1 MKLRKIFAVAMM
13 LVALGSMAQS
23 MPIENDPS
31 VRTGKLANG
40 LTYYIKQNNWPEH
53 RVNFYIAQNVGSL
66 QEEESQRGLAHF
78 LEHMAFNGTEH
89 YPGNGVIDY
98 TRSLGVEF
106 GRDLNAYTSVDQT
119 VYNIND
125 VPSTRVSAIDSC
137 LLILKDW
144 SNGLLLEGDEID
156 KERGVI
162 HEEWRVRSSASQRMF
177 ERNLE
182 TLYPNSKYGLRMP
195 IGLMSI
201 IDNFKY
207 DEIRNYYHKWYR
219 PDNQAIVVV
228 GDIDVDRTEAKI
240 KEMFGSIPAPAAD
253 AAKVVEVEVPDNEQ
267 PIFVIDKDKEQQYN
281 LIQIM
286 YKTDPLPN
294 EIKGDMTYL
303 IMKYVI
309 DMSCDMLNKRLEE
322 KALEPDCPYIQAGAM
337 YGNYI
342 FAKTK
347 DAFTL
352 MVLPKEGKSAEAIKV
367 VTEEALRAAQHG
379 FTATEFVRVKD
390 EYLSGLEKQYNNR
403 NQINNDRFGREYCA
417 HYLNNEPYPSIEWG
431 YQMMN
436 MIAPNIPVDAI
447 NQTFAQMMPTDDKNL
462 VVLNF
467 NPDKEGVTL
476 ITADEIKKSI
486 DEAQAAKLEAYVDN
500 VKDEP
505 LITEMPTPGKI
516 VSETE
521 NTTLGFKELTLS
533 NGAKVIL
540 KTTDFK
546 DDEIRYF
553 AESKGGNSLYGPK
566 DWANCQMFDI
576 FTQTCGLGNFTNN
589 ELEKA
594 LAGKNASVDIS
605 LSENYERLNGNSTK
619 KDLETLFQL
628 NYLYFT
634 ALTKDEKAAGTI
646 MSFLETQLKNKS
658 SMPEAAL
665 SDSIKTTSYN
675 HDWRQMPFNVENLK
689 DVNLDRIVEIAKER
703 TANAADFTFYFV
715 GSFDEATIK
724 PLIEQYI
731 ASLPSQ
737 PGVKENF
744 KEGAKLVTGD
754 VKNEFSRA
762 METPQSTSF
771 VMWHSYD
778 APYTMEND
786 IKADIAGQVLDVILL
801 KKVREDEGAAYS
813 PHGSAGMTIK
823 GDKPFIQALTY
834 VNMKPEK
841 KDLVVKIMRESLSD
855 IANGQIEADALQKI
869 KEKMIKDYD
878 TNTKSNGHW
887 INVLN
892 MYNSFNVD
900 TQNGY
905 KEAVNKVTAADVS
918 KFVKETLV
926 KTGNCIEVT
935 MNPTDD
941 AAAATA
947 KEAPANAKEAKP
959 AAAKKATAKKAAKKV
974 AKKTSKRK

>member
-1 MKLRKIFAVAMM
+1 MKLRKFFLAAMM

-53 RVNFYIAQNVGSL
+53 RVNFYIAQRVGSL

-78 LEHMAFNGTEH
+78 LEHMAFNGTVN

-106 GRDLNAYTSVDQT
+106 GRDLNAYTGVDQT

-125 VPSTRVSAIDSC
+125 VPSTRLSAIDSC

-144 SNGLLLEGDEID
+144 SNGLLLEDKEID

-182 TLYPNSKYGLRMP
+182 TLYPGSKYGKRMP
-195 IGLMSI
+195 IGLMSVV
-201 IDNFKY
+201 DNFKY
-207 DEIRNYYHKWYR
+207 NELRDYYHKWYR

-240 KEMFGSIPAPAAD
+240 KEMFSSIPGPAAN
-253 AAKVVEVEVPDNEQ
+253 AAQVVDIEVPDNAE

-281 LIQIM
+281 VIQVM
-286 YKTDPLPN
+286 YKTDPMPN
-294 EIKGDMTYL
+294 EIKGDISYMV
-303 IMKYVI
+303 MKYAI
-309 DMSCDMLNKRLEE
+309 NMACDMLNKRLEE
-322 KALEPDCPYIQAGAM
+322 KALEPDCPYLQAGAN

-347 DAFTL
+347 DAFNL
-352 MVLPKEGKSAEAIKV
+352 IVLPKDGKSADAVQV
-367 VTEEALRAAQHG
+367 VTQEALRASQHG
-379 FTATEFVRVKD
+379 FTATEYVRVKD
-390 EYLSGLEKQYNNR
+390 EYMSSLEKQFNNR
-403 NQINNDRFGREYCA
+403 NQINNDRFGREYCSNF
-417 HYLNNEPYPSIEWG
+417 LEKEPYPSIEWEH
-431 YQMMN
+431 QMMS
-436 MIAPNIPVDAI
+436 MIAPNIQVEMI
-447 NQTFAQMMPTDDKNL
+447 NQLMEQMMPTNDSNL
-462 VVLNF
+462 VVMNF
-467 NPDKEGVTL
+467 NPDKEGVVLPTKEAL
-476 ITADEIKKSI
+476 KGAI
-486 DEAQAAKLEAYVDN
+486 DAAQAAKLEAYVDN
-500 VKDEP
+500 VKNEP
-505 LITEMPTPGKI
+505 LIAELPTPGKI
-516 VSETE
+516 ISETE
-521 NTTLGFKELTLS
+521 NTKLGFKELTLS
-533 NGAKVIL
+533 NGATVIL
-540 KTTDFK
+540 KKTDFK
-546 DDEIRYF
+546 DDEIRYY
-553 AESKGGNSLYGPK
+553 AESKGGSSLYGPK
-566 DWANCQMFDI
+566 DWANCKMFDLVVAAS
-576 FTQTCGLGNFTNN
+576 GLGNFSSN

-594 LAGKNASVDIS
+594 LAGKNANVDLS
-605 LSENYERLNGNSTK
+605 LSTNYERLNGNSTK
-619 KDLETLFQL
+619 KDLETMFQL

-634 ALTKDEKAAGTI
+634 ALTKDEKATSTY
-646 MSFLETQLKNKS
+646 MSFVETQLKNKS
-658 SMPEAAL
+658 GNPDAAL
-665 SDSIKTTSYN
+665 SDSIQTTTYN
-675 HDWRQMPFNVENLK
+675 HDWREKPFNLEDIKN
-689 DVNLDRIVEIAKER
+689 VNYDRVIEIAKER

-715 GSFDEATIK
+715 GSFDEDAIK

-744 KEGAKLVTGD
+744 KEGAKVAAGN
-754 VKNEFSRA
+754 VKNVFSRA
-762 METPQSTSF
+762 METPQTTSL

-823 GDKPFIQALTY
+823 GDKPFTQALTY
-834 VNMKPEK
+834 VSMKPEK
-841 KDLVVKIMRESLSD
+841 KDLVINIMRESIND
-855 IANGQIEADALQKI
+855 VANGQIEADALQKI
-869 KEKMIKDYD
+869 KEKMLKDYD
-878 TNTKSNGHW
+878 TNSKSNAHW
-887 INVLN
+887 VNVLN
-892 MYNSFNVD
+892 MYKSFNID

-926 KTGNCIEVT
+926 KSNNCIEVT
-935 MNPTDD
+935 MNPEGV
-941 AAAATA
+941 AQEPAKAQPAKNAT
-947 KEAPANAKEAKP
+947 
-959 AAAKKATAKKAAKKV
+959 AKKATAKKGAKK
-974 AKKTSKRK
+974 AKGKRK

>member
-1 MKLRKIFAVAMM
+1 MKLRKIFAAAMM
-13 LVALGSMAQS
+13 LIALGSMAQS

-31 VRTGKLANG
+31 VRTGKLPNG
-40 LTYYIKQNNWPEH
+40 LTYYVKQNNWPEH
-53 RVNFYIAQNVGSL
+53 RVNFYIAQRVGSL

-78 LEHMAFNGTEH
+78 LEHMAFNGTVN

-106 GRDLNAYTSVDQT
+106 GRDLNAYTGVDQT

-125 VPSTRVSAIDSC
+125 VPSTRLSAIDSC

-144 SNGLLLEGDEID
+144 SNGLLLEGSEID

-182 TLYPNSKYGLRMP
+182 TLYPGSKYGKRMP
-195 IGLMSI
+195 IGLMSVV
-201 IDNFKY
+201 DNFKY

-240 KEMFGSIPAPAAD
+240 KEMFSSIPGPAAN
-253 AAKVVEVEVPDNEQ
+253 AAQVVDVEVPDNAE

-286 YKTDPLPN
+286 YKTDPIPD
-294 EIKGDMTYL
+294 EIKGDISYMV
-303 IMKYVI
+303 MKYAI
-309 DMSCDMLNKRLEE
+309 NMACDMLNKRLEE
-322 KALEPDCPYIQAGAM
+322 KALEPDCPYLQAGAN

-347 DAFTL
+347 EAFSL
-352 MVLPKEGKSAEAIKV
+352 IVLPKDGKSTDAVQV
-367 VTEEALRAAQHG
+367 VTQEALRASQHG
-379 FTATEFVRVKD
+379 FTATEYVRVKD
-390 EYLSGLEKQYNNR
+390 DYMSNLEKQFNNR
-403 NQINNDRFGREYCA
+403 NQINNDRFGREYCSNF
-417 HYLNNEPYPSIEWG
+417 LEKEPYPSIEWEH
-431 YQMMN
+431 QMMS
-436 MIAPNIPVDAI
+436 MIAPNIQVEMI
-447 NQTFAQMMPTDDKNL
+447 NQLMAQMMPTNDSNL
-462 VVLNF
+462 VVMNF
-467 NPDKEGVTL
+467 SPDKEGVVLPTKDAL
-476 ITADEIKKSI
+476 KGAI
-486 DEAQAAKLEAYVDN
+486 DAAQAAKLEAYVDN
-500 VKDEP
+500 VKNEP
-505 LITEMPTPGKI
+505 LIAELPTPGKI
-516 VSETE
+516 VGETE
-521 NTTLGFKELTLS
+521 NTKLGFKELTLS

-540 KTTDFK
+540 KKTDFK
-546 DDEIRYF
+546 DDEIRYY
-553 AESKGGNSLYGPK
+553 AESKGGSSLYGPK
-566 DWANCQMFDI
+566 DWANCKMFDLVVAAS
-576 FTQTCGLGNFTNN
+576 GLGNFSSN

-594 LAGKNASVDIS
+594 LAGKNANVDLS
-605 LSENYERLNGNSTK
+605 LTTNYERLNGNSTK

-634 ALTKDEKAAGTI
+634 ALTKDEKATSTY
-646 MSFLETQLKNKS
+646 MSFVETQLKNKS
-658 SMPEAAL
+658 SNPEAAL
-665 SDSIKTTSYN
+665 SDSIQTTTYN
-675 HDWRQMPFNVENLK
+675 HDWREMPFNVEDIKN
-689 DVNLDRIVEIAKER
+689 VNYDRVIEIAKER

-715 GSFDEATIK
+715 GSFDEETIK

-737 PGVKENF
+737 PNVKENF
-744 KEGAKLVTGD
+744 KEGAKVAAGN
-754 VKNEFSRA
+754 VKNVFSRA
-762 METPQSTSF
+762 METPQTTSL

-813 PHGSAGMTIK
+813 PHGSAGMSLR
-823 GDKPFIQALTY
+823 GDKPFTRAITY
-834 VNMKPEK
+834 VSMKPEK
-841 KDLVVKIMRESLSD
+841 KDLVINIMRESIND
-855 IANGQIEADALQKI
+855 VANGQIEADALQKI
-869 KEKMIKDYD
+869 KEKMLKDYD
-878 TNTKSNGHW
+878 TNAKSNAHW

-892 MYNSFNVD
+892 MYKSFNID

-905 KEAVNKVTAADVS
+905 KEVVNKVTAADVS

-926 KTGNCIEVT
+926 KSGNCIEVT
-935 MNPTDD
+935 MNPEG
-941 AAAATA
+941 AAAAA
-947 KEAPANAKEAKP
+947 VKEAPATTKEVKP

>member
-1 MKLRKIFAVAMM
+1 MKLRKLFAAAMM

-31 VRTGKLANG
+31 VRTGKLPNG
-40 LTYYIKQNNWPEH
+40 LTYYVKQNNWPEH
-53 RVNFYIAQNVGSL
+53 RVNFYIAQRVGSL

-125 VPSTRVSAIDSC
+125 VPSNRVSALDSC

-182 TLYPNSKYGLRMP
+182 KLYPGSKYGKRMP
-195 IGLMSI
+195 IGLMSVV
-201 IDNFKY
+201 DNFKY
-207 DEIRNYYHKWYR
+207 NEIRDYYHKWYR

-240 KEMFGSIPAPAAD
+240 KELFGAIPAPAAD
-253 AAKVVEVEVPDNEQ
+253 AAQVVDVEVPDNKE
-267 PIFVIDKDKEQQYN
+267 PIIVVDKDKEQQMN
-281 LIQIM
+281 IIQVM

-294 EIKGDMTYL
+294 EMKSDISYML
-303 IMKYVI
+303 MKYAI
-309 DMSCDMLNKRLEE
+309 DMACTMLDKRLDE
-322 KALEPDCPYIQAGAM
+322 KSQDPDCPYMQAGAG

-347 DAFTL
+347 DCFQLFIA
-352 MVLPKEGKSAEAIKV
+352 PKEGKTNEAVKA
-367 VTEEALRAAQHG
+367 VTEEALRASQHG
-379 FTATEFVRVKD
+379 FTATEFARVKD
-390 EYLSGLEKQYNNR
+390 DYMSNLEKQYNNR

-417 HYLNNEPYPSIEWG
+417 HYLNNEPYPSIEWT

-436 MIAPNIPVDAI
+436 MIAPNVGVEMV
-447 NQTFAQMMPTDDKNL
+447 NQLMAQMMPTTDENL

-467 NPDKEGVTL
+467 NPDKEGVAL
-476 ITADEIKKSI
+476 PAESELMGAINA
-486 DEAQAAKLEAYVDN
+486 AQEAKLEAYVDN

-505 LITEMPTPGKI
+505 LMTVMPKPGKI
-516 VSETE
+516 VKETE
-521 NTTLGFKELTLS
+521 NKQLGFKELILS

-540 KTTDFK
+540 KPTTFK
-546 DDEIRYF
+546 DDEIRYK
-553 AESKGGNSLYGPK
+553 AVSKGGSSLYGPE
-566 DWANCQMFDI
+566 DWANCQMFDAVI
-576 FTQTCGLGNFTNN
+576 GMSGLGNFSSN
-589 ELEKA
+589 ELQKA
-594 LAGKNASVDIS
+594 LAGKNANVDLSMSTTRES
-605 LSENYERLNGNSTK
+605 LSGNSTK
-619 KDLETLFQL
+619 KDLETMFQM

-634 ALTKDEKAAGTI
+634 SIKKDEKAVTSLLN
-646 MSFLETQLKNKS
+646 MLETQLKNKNTVP
-658 SMPEAAL
+658 MAIFG
-665 SDSIKTTSYN
+665 DSVKNTIYN
-675 HDWRQMPFNVENLK
+675 HSWRERPFNAENVK
-689 DVNLDRIVEIAKER
+689 DINYDRVLEIAKER

-731 ASLPSQ
+731 ASLPAKKGQ
-737 PGVKENF
+737 AEDF
-744 KEGAKLVTGD
+744 KEVTQLATGN
-754 VKNEFSRA
+754 VVNEFIQK
-762 METPQSTSF
+762 METPQATA
-771 VMWHSYD
+771 VMMWHSSL
-778 APYTMEND
+778 APYTMDND
-786 IKADIAGQVLDVILL
+786 IKADITGQVLETLLL

-813 PHGSAGMTIK
+813 PNGYAGMSMIGK
-823 GDKPFIQALTY
+823 KPFIQSVASIS
-834 VNMKPEK
+834 MKPEK
-841 KDLVVKIMRESLSD
+841 KDIVLNIMRESLNE
-855 IANGQIEADALQKI
+855 IANGQVEADALQKI
-869 KEKMIKDYD
+869 KEKMLKDYD
-878 TNTKSNGHW
+878 TNAKSNGHW

-892 MYNSFNVD
+892 MYNTFNID

-905 KEAVNKVTAADVS
+905 KEAVNKVTAADIS
-918 KFVKETLV
+918 NFVKTQLLSA
-926 KTGNCIEVT
+926 KNRIEVI
-935 MNPTDD
+935 MLPQ
-941 AAAATA
+941 
-947 KEAPANAKEAKP
+947 E
-959 AAAKKATAKKAAKKV
+959 
-974 AKKTSKRK
+974 

>member
-1 MKLRKIFAVAMM
+1 MKLRKFFAAAMM
-13 LVALGSMAQS
+13 LIALGSMAQS

-53 RVNFYIAQNVGSL
+53 RVNFYIAQRVGSL

-78 LEHMAFNGTEH
+78 LEHMAFNGTVN

-106 GRDLNAYTSVDQT
+106 GRDLNAYTGVDQT

-125 VPSTRVSAIDSC
+125 VPSTRLSAIDSC

-144 SNGLLLEGDEID
+144 SNGLLLEDKEID

-182 TLYPNSKYGLRMP
+182 TLYPGSKYGKRMP
-195 IGLMSI
+195 IGLMSVV
-201 IDNFKY
+201 DNFKY

-240 KEMFGSIPAPAAD
+240 KEMFSSIPGPAAD
-253 AAKVVEVEVPDNEQ
+253 AAQVVDIEVPDNAE

-281 LIQIM
+281 VIQVM
-286 YKTDPLPN
+286 YKNDPIPN
-294 EIKGDMTYL
+294 EIKGDISYMV
-303 IMKYVI
+303 MKYAI
-309 DMSCDMLNKRLEE
+309 NMACDMLNKRLEE
-322 KALEPDCPYIQAGAM
+322 KALEPDCPYLQAGAN

-347 DAFTL
+347 DAFNL
-352 MVLPKEGKSAEAIKV
+352 IVLPKDGKSADAVQV
-367 VTEEALRAAQHG
+367 VTQEALRASQHG
-379 FTATEFVRVKD
+379 FTATEYVRAKD
-390 EYLSGLEKQYNNR
+390 EYMSSLEKQFNNR
-403 NQINNDRFGREYCA
+403 NQINNDRFGREYCSNF
-417 HYLNNEPYPSIEWG
+417 LEKEPYPSIEWEH
-431 YQMMN
+431 QMMS
-436 MIAPNIPVDAI
+436 MIAPNIQVEMI
-447 NQTFAQMMPTDDKNL
+447 NQLMEQMMPTNDSNL
-462 VVLNF
+462 VVMNF
-467 NPDKEGVTL
+467 NPDKEGVILPTKEAL
-476 ITADEIKKSI
+476 KGAI
-486 DEAQAAKLEAYVDN
+486 DAAQAAKLEAYVDN
-500 VKDEP
+500 VKNEP
-505 LITEMPTPGKI
+505 LIAELPTPGKI

-521 NTTLGFKELTLS
+521 NTKLGFKELTLS
-533 NGAKVIL
+533 NGATVIL
-540 KTTDFK
+540 KKTDFK
-546 DDEIRYF
+546 DDEIRYY
-553 AESKGGNSLYGPK
+553 AESKGGSSLYGPK
-566 DWANCQMFDI
+566 DWANCKMFDLVVAAS
-576 FTQTCGLGNFTNN
+576 GLGNFSSN

-594 LAGKNASVDIS
+594 LAGKNANVDLS
-605 LSENYERLNGNSTK
+605 LSTNYERLNGNSTK
-619 KDLETLFQL
+619 KDLETMFQL

-634 ALTKDEKAAGTI
+634 ALTKDEKATSTY
-646 MSFLETQLKNKS
+646 MSFVETQLKNKS
-658 SMPEAAL
+658 GNPDAAL
-665 SDSIKTTSYN
+665 SDSIQTTTYN
-675 HDWRQMPFNVENLK
+675 HDWREKPFNLEDIKN
-689 DVNLDRIVEIAKER
+689 VNYDRVIEIAKER

-715 GSFDEATIK
+715 GSFDEDAIK

-744 KEGAKLVTGD
+744 KEGAKVAAGN
-754 VKNEFSRA
+754 VKNVFSRA
-762 METPQSTSF
+762 METPQTTSL

-823 GDKPFIQALTY
+823 GDKPFTQALTY
-834 VNMKPEK
+834 VSMKPEK
-841 KDLVVKIMRESLSD
+841 KDLVINIMRESIND
-855 IANGQIEADALQKI
+855 VANGQIEADALQKI
-869 KEKMIKDYD
+869 KEKMLKDYD
-878 TNTKSNGHW
+878 TNAKSNAHW
-887 INVLN
+887 VNVLN
-892 MYNSFNVD
+892 MYKAFNVD

-926 KTGNCIEVT
+926 KSNNCIEVT
-935 MNPTDD
+935 MNPEGV
-941 AAAATA
+941 A
-947 KEAPANAKEAKP
+947 KEPAKAQPAKNAT
-959 AAAKKATAKKAAKKV
+959 AKKATAKKGAKK
-974 AKKTSKRK
+974 AKGKKRK

>member
-1 MKLRKIFAVAMM
+1 MTLRKFFMAAMM

-31 VRTGKLANG
+31 VRKGKLDNG

-53 RVNFYIAQNVGSL
+53 RVNFYIAQRVGSL

-78 LEHMAFNGTEH
+78 LEHMAFNGTVN

-106 GRDLNAYTSVDQT
+106 GRDLNAYTGVDQT

-125 VPSTRVSAIDSC
+125 VPSTRLSAIDSC

-182 TLYPNSKYGLRMP
+182 TLYPGSKYGKRMP
-195 IGLMSI
+195 IGLMSVV
-201 IDNFKY
+201 DNFKY

-240 KEMFGSIPAPAAD
+240 KEMFSSIPGPAAD
-253 AAKVVEVEVPDNEQ
+253 AAQVVDIEVPDNAE

-281 LIQIM
+281 VIQVM
-286 YKTDPLPN
+286 YKNDPIPN
-294 EIKGDMTYL
+294 EIKGDISYMV
-303 IMKYVI
+303 MKYAI
-309 DMSCDMLNKRLEE
+309 NMACDMLNKRLEE
-322 KALEPDCPYIQAGAM
+322 KALEPDCPYLQAGAN

-347 DAFTL
+347 DAFNL
-352 MVLPKEGKSAEAIKV
+352 IVLPKDGKSADAVQV
-367 VTEEALRAAQHG
+367 VTQEALRASQHG
-379 FTATEFVRVKD
+379 FTATEYVRVKD
-390 EYLSGLEKQYNNR
+390 EYMSSLEKQFNNR
-403 NQINNDRFGREYCA
+403 NQINNDRFGREYCSNF
-417 HYLNNEPYPSIEWG
+417 LEKEPYPSIEWEH
-431 YQMMN
+431 QMMS
-436 MIAPNIPVDAI
+436 MIAPNIQVEMI
-447 NQTFAQMMPTDDKNL
+447 NQLMAQMMPTNDSNL
-462 VVLNF
+462 VVMNF
-467 NPDKEGVTL
+467 NPDKEGVVLPTKEAL
-476 ITADEIKKSI
+476 KGAI
-486 DEAQAAKLEAYVDN
+486 DAAQAAKLEAYVDN
-500 VKDEP
+500 VKNEP
-505 LITEMPTPGKI
+505 LIAELPTPGKI

-521 NTTLGFKELTLS
+521 NTKLGFKELTLS
-533 NGAKVIL
+533 NGATVIL
-540 KTTDFK
+540 KKTDFK
-546 DDEIRYF
+546 DDEIRYY
-553 AESKGGNSLYGPK
+553 AESKGGSSLYGPK
-566 DWANCQMFDI
+566 DWANCKMFDLVVAAS
-576 FTQTCGLGNFTNN
+576 GLGNFSSN

-594 LAGKNASVDIS
+594 LAGKNANVDLS
-605 LSENYERLNGNSTK
+605 LTTNYERLNGNSTK
-619 KDLETLFQL
+619 KDLETMFQL

-634 ALTKDEKAAGTI
+634 ALTKDEKATSTY
-646 MSFLETQLKNKS
+646 MSFVETQLKNKS
-658 SMPEAAL
+658 GNPDAAL
-665 SDSIKTTSYN
+665 SDSIQTTTYN
-675 HDWRQMPFNVENLK
+675 HDWREMPFNVEDIKN
-689 DVNLDRIVEIAKER
+689 VNYDRVIEIAKER

-744 KEGAKLVTGD
+744 KEGAKVAAGN
-754 VKNEFSRA
+754 VKNVFSRA
-762 METPQSTSF
+762 METPQTTSL

-813 PHGSAGMTIK
+813 PHGSAGMSLR
-823 GDKPFIQALTY
+823 GDKPFTRAITY
-834 VNMKPEK
+834 VSMKPEK
-841 KDLVVKIMRESLSD
+841 KDLVINIMRESIND
-855 IANGQIEADALQKI
+855 VANGQIEADALQKI
-869 KEKMIKDYD
+869 KEKMLKDYD
-878 TNTKSNGHW
+878 TNAKSNAHW
-887 INVLN
+887 VNVLN
-892 MYNSFNVD
+892 MYKAFNVD

-926 KTGNCIEVT
+926 KSNNCIEVT
-935 MNPTDD
+935 MNPEGV
-941 AAAATA
+941 AQEPAKAQPAKNAT
-947 KEAPANAKEAKP
+947 
-959 AAAKKATAKKAAKKV
+959 AKKATAKKGAKK
-974 AKKTSKRK
+974 AKGKKRK

>member
-1 MKLRKIFAVAMM
+1 MFSSMKLRKIFFAAMM

-31 VRTGKLANG
+31 VRTGKLPNG

-53 RVNFYIAQNVGSL
+53 RVNFYIAQRVGSL

-78 LEHMAFNGTEH
+78 LEHMAFNGTKN

-106 GRDLNAYTSVDQT
+106 GRDLNAYTGVDQT

-162 HEEWRVRSSASQRMF
+162 HEEWRVRSTANQRMF

-182 TLYPNSKYGLRMP
+182 TLYPGSKYGLRMP
-195 IGLMSI
+195 IGLMSV

-207 DEIRNYYHKWYR
+207 DELRNYYHKWYR

-240 KEMFGSIPAPAAD
+240 KELFSTIPAPAPD
-253 AAKVVEVEVPDNEQ
+253 AAKVVDIEVPDNDE
-267 PIFVIDKDKEQQYN
+267 PILVIDKDKEQQFD

-286 YKTDPLPN
+286 YKTDPMPN
-294 EIKGDMTYL
+294 DMKSDITYL
-303 IMKYVI
+303 IMKYAI
-309 DMSCDMLNKRLEE
+309 NMACDMLDKRLDE
-322 KALEPDCPYIQAGAM
+322 KALEPDCPYIQAGAI

-352 MVLPKEGKSAEAIKV
+352 ILLPKEGKSAEAVQV
-367 VTEEALRAAQHG
+367 VTEEALRAAKHG
-379 FTATEFVRVKD
+379 FTATEYFRVKD
-390 EYLSGLEKQYNNR
+390 EYMSNLEKQYNNR
-403 NQINNDRFGREYCA
+403 NQINNNTFGREYCA
-417 HYLNNEPYPSIEWG
+417 NYLEQEPYPSIEWKH
-431 YQMMN
+431 QMMSL
-436 MIAPNIPVDAI
+436 IAPNIQVDMI
-447 NQTFAQMMPTDDKNL
+447 NQLFAEMMPTDDKNL
-462 VVLNF
+462 VVLDF
-467 NPDKEGVTL
+467 VPDKEGVVLPTKEAL
-476 ITADEIKKSI
+476 MGAI
-486 DEAQAAKLEAYVDN
+486 DAAQAANLEAYVDN

-505 LITEMPTPGKI
+505 LITEMPASGKI
-516 VSETE
+516 VSEKE
-521 NTTLGFKELTLS
+521 NTKLGFKELTLS

-540 KTTDFK
+540 KKTDFK

-553 AESKGGNSLYGPK
+553 AESKGGSSLYGQK
-566 DWANCQMFDI
+566 DWANCKMFDLVVAAA
-576 FTQTCGLGNFTNN
+576 GLGNFTNN

-594 LAGKNASVDIS
+594 LAGKNVDINFT
-605 LSENYERLNGNSTK
+605 LSDNYERFSGNSTK

-634 ALTKDEKAAGTI
+634 ALTKDEKATSTY
-646 MSFLETQLKNKS
+646 MSFVETQLKNKS
-658 SMPEAAL
+658 GNPQAAFG
-665 SDSIKTTSYN
+665 DSIQTTMYN
-675 HDWRQMPFNVENLK
+675 HDWRELPFNVENIK
-689 DVNLDRIVEIAKER
+689 DVNIDRVIEIAKER

-715 GSFDEATIK
+715 GSFDEDAIK

-737 PGVKENF
+737 PGVKEGF
-744 KEGAKLVTGD
+744 KEGAKLVAGD
-754 VKNEFSRA
+754 VKNEFSRT
-762 METPQSTSF
+762 METPQTTSL
-771 VMWHSYD
+771 VMWHSYN

-786 IKADIAGQVLDVILL
+786 IMADIAGQVLDVILL

-813 PHGSAGMTIK
+813 PQGRAGITMK
-823 GDKPFIQALTY
+823 GDKPFTQALTY

-841 KDLVVKIMRESLSD
+841 KDLVIKIMRESLRD
-855 IANGQIEADALQKI
+855 VANGQIEADALQKI
-869 KEKMIKDYD
+869 KEKMLKDYD
-878 TNTKSNGHW
+878 TNAKSNNHW
-887 INVLN
+887 IDVLN
-892 MYNSFNVD
+892 LYNSFNID

-905 KEAVNKVTAADVS
+905 KEAVNKVTAADIS

-935 MNPTDD
+935 MNPDGNFAQD
-941 AAAATA
+941 N
-947 KEAPANAKEAKP
+947 ANAKP
-959 AAAKKATAKKAAKKV
+959 AKKTATKKAATKKGG
-974 AKKTSKRK
+974 KKGKSRRK